1 MACNSG
7 AVGDEK
13 HMIFECTAVAPLRQ
27 QLADLFTPRIVTMR
41 SFFAQQ
47 NHLGGNELG
56 YTLSKLHEHLTSL
69 P

>member
-1 MACNSG
+1 MTGMMLLMLPAMGSTL
-7 AVGDEK
+7 D
-13 HMIFECTAVAPLRQ
+13 
-27 QLADLFTPRIVTMR
+27 FTPRIVTMR